1 MQVSEVIGRKSRALG
16 EKLRKSL
23 TKQAHLP
30 YVGPIS
36 LWIIAFVFAPLGV
49 MLYFSLLSA
58 GDWGAIIHTF
68 TFENYQFL
76 FKGKYLTI
84 LLRTLGFA
92 FAANMICLL
101 IGYPIAHS
109 IVAYGGRWKITLLF
123 FIILPSWICFLVRI
137 YALWSLTSY
146 GGVINTILLNLGLIE
161 VPLAILGTPYI
172 VMFGLVLTY
181 IPYMVLPIYASLEGL
196 DPSLLEASADLG
208 ATPLKRFLTVTLPL
222 TKGGIF
228 AGIILVFIPC
238 LGAWALPLLLGGGK
252 VMLAGN
258 LIALHFTAVGNI
270 PMGSS
275 IASTLTA
282 LILLILYLC
291 IKGGGKGMLE
301 RVA

>member
-49 MLYFSLLSA
+49 MLYFSLLSI

-68 TFENYQFL
+68 TFKNYQYML
-76 FKGKYLTI
+76 KGAYLGI

-92 FAANMICLL
+92 FTANMICLL

-109 IVAYGGRWKITLLF
+109 IVVHGGRWKITLLF

-161 VPLAILGTPYI
+161 VPLAILGTPYL

-282 LILLILYLC
+282 LILLVLYLC

-301 RVA
+301 RVT